1 MGANTSQPTAVY
13 RLPKRC
19 VVCVAS
25 PRQPTR
31 SPMNTP
37 LTSPLRLATRD
48 ARAAA
53 GGAVALCT
61 ADEALLYRCVCLF
74 GAFAAATFSR
84 CTRRTGPAW
93 TAQRPDT
100 APCRGIE
107 ALRDFQFSSR
117 TARVEKSEQAVAQ
130 NSTGPPNEAAGRKL
144 PSAGNCVSK
153 EKETQMLDT
162 SSQANFKP
170 TAEIDDLDVLA
181 KAIREH
187 LQASANAAQN
197 YLDHMLDVGDALIRA
212 KAQVKHG
219 EWLPWLK
226 LCDLNEDKA
235 ERYMKLARHRAE
247 LNSAGVRNLSLS
259 AALKLIAKKKPVDG
273 PRQKSLGPS
282 LTSTRSCGGQAPLQK
297 LDPASLTVWG
307 SNRCLRRSR
316 QAGGWKRSRR
326 SNQFLLAST
335 SQFRAALSATSARE
349 AFNYLTPV
357 RRALAAYP
365 IHDVEI
371 CLKTKITDSVAPLE
385 FAFIWKRT

>member
-1 MGANTSQPTAVY
+1 MGANTSQPTAVFDF
-13 RLPKRC
+13 RSGC
-19 VVCVAS
+19 VVCVAA
-25 PRQPTR
+25 PPQPTR

-37 LTSPLRLATRD
+37 LTSPSRLATHD
-48 ARAAA
+48 ARDAA
-53 GGAVALCT
+53 GGAVALCA
-61 ADEALLYRCVCLF
+61 ADEAVFYRGRLPVWCLGGCDLLSMYSPN
-74 GAFAAATFSR
+74 G
-84 CTRRTGPAW
+84 TGVDCAKARHSALP
-93 TAQRPDT
+93 RD
-100 APCRGIE
+100 RGSEGFLI
-107 ALRDFQFSSR
+107 A

-197 YLDHMLDVGDALIRA
+197 YLDHTLDVGDALIRA

-273 PRQKSLGPS
+273 PKAKSLGPS

-297 LDPASLTVWG
+297 IDPASLTVWG

-326 SNQFLLAST
+326 SNQFLLASQR
-335 SQFRAALSATSARE
+335 SSG
-349 AFNYLTPV
+349 
-357 RRALAAYP
+357 RR
-365 IHDVEI
+365 
-371 CLKTKITDSVAPLE
+371 
-385 FAFIWKRT
+385 

>member
-1 MGANTSQPTAVY
+1 
-13 RLPKRC
+13 
-19 VVCVAS
+19 
-25 PRQPTR
+25 
-31 SPMNTP
+31 MNTP
-37 LTSPLRLATRD
+37 LTSPSRLATHD
-48 ARAAA
+48 ARDAA
-53 GGAVALCT
+53 GGAVALCA
-61 ADEALLYRCVCLF
+61 ADEAVFYRGRLPVWCLGGCDLLSMYSPN
-74 GAFAAATFSR
+74 G
-84 CTRRTGPAW
+84 TGVDCAKARHSALP
-93 TAQRPDT
+93 RD
-100 APCRGIE
+100 RGSEGFLI
-107 ALRDFQFSSR
+107 A

-197 YLDHMLDVGDALIRA
+197 YLDHTLDVGDALIRA

-273 PRQKSLGPS
+273 PKAKKSRP
-282 LTSTRSCGGQAPLQK
+282 LTHFDPLMWWSS
-297 LDPASLTVWG
+297 ASPED
-307 SNRCLRRSR
+307 RSR
-316 QAGGWKRSRR
+316 FIDGVGLKP
-326 SNQFLLAST
+326 LLAAIPPSWRLEAKQAVEPVPPGV
-335 SQFRAALSATSARE
+335 SAQFRAALTAPSARA

-371 CLKTKITDSVAPLE
+371 CLKNQNHGFGRA
-385 FAFIWKRT
+385 A